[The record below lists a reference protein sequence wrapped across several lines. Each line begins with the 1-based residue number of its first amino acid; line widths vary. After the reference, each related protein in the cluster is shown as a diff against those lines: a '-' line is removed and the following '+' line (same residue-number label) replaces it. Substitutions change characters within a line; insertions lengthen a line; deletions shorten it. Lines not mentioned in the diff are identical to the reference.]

1 LPANRK
7 DENMQTPGVYF
18 KLGKHPACP
27 KCIESRLIREEITLS
42 AVAEGKWFAAEPG
55 MLCGWCDQPV
65 AREACVPAFEGIMS
79 VISILLNQDDPPVAP
94 PEDDRVAKATEA
106 VKRSKA
112 EVIAA
117 YKQLVAIRNRMVE
130 LGLPPDPPATD

>member
-1 LPANRK
+1 MRDK
-7 DENMQTPGVYF
+7 R
-18 KLGKHPACP
+18 PACP
-27 KCIESRLIREEITLS
+27 KCLEGALIREEITLP

-55 MLCGWCDQPV
+55 MKCGWCDQPV
-65 AREACVPAFEGIMS
+65 AREACITAFEGIMA
-79 VISILLNQDDPPVAP
+79 VISILLNQDDPPVTP
-94 PEDDRVAKATEA
+94 PEDDCVAKATEA